1 MSSRKAKAEP
11 TLFLHIGLPKT
22 ATTYLQ
28 ARIFPQL
35 DRLLY
40 FDTPKDPAFDG
51 PVDRGMGSRI
61 MSCLFNRDPRV
72 WQTHGEAVFEQ
83 LLGRRSDWQPRDVL
97 ISDEGIGRTGS
108 RPDHLAAHLREVSVV
123 AQDWSLRRVAVI
135 CAFRRQDHW
144 LGSHYSQMS
153 DRNPKASQSDFNR
166 ACRDLLRVTADRF
179 KLGMMLDYA
188 TLRDALVGVV
198 GQENVLMYPYERQKI
213 NPDAVL
219 AQVLDFLGEGAAP
232 KASASLCKDGGSVGP
247 AGVNVRSLGENLWS
261 IRPYGAGLK
270 LRPYRLVQWAGLP
283 DHVFFPRLGRPR
295 SFTLTENDSRTLLAA
310 YAVSNRRLASE
321 LGIDLAQYGYFD
333 DVSSAAEPPQKS

>member
-1 MSSRKAKAEP
+1 MTSCKAQAEP

-35 DRLLY
+35 DRVLY

-72 WQTHGEAVFEQ
+72 WQIHGEAVFER
-83 LLGRRSDWQPRDVL
+83 LLGPQSDWLPRDIL
-97 ISDEGIGRTGS
+97 ISDEGVGRTGS
-108 RPDHLAAHLREVSVV
+108 RPDHLAAHLREVSAV
-123 AQDWSLRRVAVI
+123 AQDWGLRRVAVI

-153 DRNPKASQSDFNR
+153 DRNPKASQSDFDR
-166 ACRDLLRVTADRF
+166 ACRDLVSVTADRF
-179 KLGMMLDYA
+179 KLGVMLDYA

-198 GQENVLMYPYERQKI
+198 GQENVLMYPHERQKI

-219 AQVLDFLGEGAAP
+219 AQVLDFLGAGLVGD
-232 KASASLCKDGGSVGP
+232 ASASLRNDGGSAGSS
-247 AGVNVRSLGENLWS
+247 GVNVRSLGENQWS

-270 LRPYRLVQWAGLP
+270 VRPYRLVQWAGLP
-283 DHVFFPRLGRPR
+283 GHVFLPRLGRPR

-310 YAVSNRRLASE
+310 YADSNRRLAAK

-333 DVSSAAEPPQKS
+333 GVSRAAEPPDKN